1 MIDVYRLGLTLI
13 AVMIIS
19 ATTGVPVGLGY
30 TLKGLYE
37 RTPPRAKRNTRC

>member
-19 ATTGVPVGLGY
+19 ATAGFLWALATH
-30 TLKGLYE
+30 
-37 RTPPRAKRNTRC
+37 